1 MDSRKNDIQ
10 QSIKVYCN
18 LIKNKVLETKAFL
31 TAKAITDITESKATR
46 KLYDFYQKHY
56 KEWSF
61 FFYQNHIVS
70 EKKLISFLV
79 QEVIYEPEKKRGR
92 KSEDQIQV
100 ENKRILEKRRN
111 LQLGNEDFGEL
122 NLELVKAGIK
132 TVQGYVSAI
141 CISSF

>member
-61 FFYQNHIVS
+61 FFYQNHI
-70 EKKLISFLV
+70 
-79 QEVIYEPEKKRGR
+79 
-92 KSEDQIQV
+92 
-100 ENKRILEKRRN
+100 ILT
-111 LQLGNEDFGEL
+111 
-122 NLELVKAGIK
+122 VK
-132 TVQGYVSAI
+132 
-141 CISSF
+141 